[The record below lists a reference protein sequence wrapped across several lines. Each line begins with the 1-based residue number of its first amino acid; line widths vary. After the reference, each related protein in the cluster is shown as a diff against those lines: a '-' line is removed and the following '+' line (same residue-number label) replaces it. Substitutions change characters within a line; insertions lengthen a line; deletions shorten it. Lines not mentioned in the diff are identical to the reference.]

1 MRVSIIA
8 ALSALSCLTMVSFA
22 FAQNNQGVPRPPG
35 VTANPKP
42 PSVPTKPA
50 PELDGT
56 GAKLPGIT
64 VEEESAIPYRPC
76 AVVRGWVN
84 GHLRCYNKN

>member
-8 ALSALSCLTMVSFA
+8 ALSSLTCLTMVSFA
-22 FAQNNQGVPRPPG
+22 FAQTNQGVSRPPD

-42 PSVPTKPA
+42 PSVPTNPA
-50 PELDGT
+50 PDGT

-76 AVVRGWVN
+76 TEAIGWVN
-84 GHLRCYNKN
+84 GHLRCNNKY